1 MTALEIIV
9 SHSYLGLVMEYASG
23 GAMVTNP
30 LSLSLSPSS
39 YIISHYHS
47 LLPDPLARSPRPIPS
62 PDPHSQVRYIADN
75 MKPGGGLAI
84 DENEA
89 RYYFI
94 QLLSAIEHCHKHK
107 VTPSS
112 PP

>member
-1 MTALEIIV
+1 
-9 SHSYLGLVMEYASG
+9 MEYASG
-23 GAMVTNP
+23 GAM
-30 LSLSLSPSS
+30 
-39 YIISHYHS
+39 
-47 LLPDPLARSPRPIPS
+47 
-62 PDPHSQVRYIADN
+62 VRYIADN

-107 VTPSS
+107 VVHRDLKLDNILFDGDTQEIKVIDFGFSLEIRPDAKCEIYCGTP
-112 PP
+112 

>member
-1 MTALEIIV
+1 MSPQTRIQAFISTGHINIVTALEIIV
-9 SHSYLGLVMEYASG
+9 SHTHLGLVMEYASG
-23 GAMVTNP
+23 GAM
-30 LSLSLSPSS
+30 
-39 YIISHYHS
+39 
-47 LLPDPLARSPRPIPS
+47 
-62 PDPHSQVRYIADN
+62 VRYIADN

-107 VTPSS
+107 VRVFKSILYHIVSFRPSARLHCLS
-112 PP
+112 SSSRHA